1 MTYDYRAQV
10 LEELQTHGIRP
21 KPTTP
26 PALVHEFVSDLY
38 RYELRRLRDRQIRGE
53 IQKARLLN
61 TRRRAEEEVPPD
73 VGPGQVVDGGFASGP
88 SPSTRIAGT
97 TSRLA
102 S

>member
-26 PALVHEFVSDLY
+26 PALVHDFVSDLY

-53 IQKARLLN
+53 IQKRDYSTHVVELRRKYLLMS
-61 TRRRAEEEVPPD
+61 VP
-73 VGPGQVVDGGFASGP
+73 VRSWTEAS
-88 SPSTRIAGT
+88 
-97 TSRLA
+97 LA
-102 S
+102 ALPRPPE

>member
-26 PALVHEFVSDLY
+26 PTLVHEFVSDLY

-53 IQKARLLN
+53 IQKRAYSTHVVELRRKYLLMS
-61 TRRRAEEEVPPD
+61 VP
-73 VGPGQVVDGGFASGP
+73 VRSWTEA
-88 SPSTRIAGT
+88 
-97 TSRLA
+97 
-102 S
+102 